1 MAILKNCSEDMKV
14 AVTECFRALFTNASS
29 QVQENVVY
37 GEDFKSNASHLV
49 FKALEWAE
57 NEEGSGQVVVSR

>member
-1 MAILKNCSEDMKV
+1 MILKNCSEDMKV

-29 QVQENVVY
+29 QVQENFVY
-37 GEDFKSNASHLV
+37 CEDFKSNVSHLV
-49 FKALEWAE
+49 FQALEWAE